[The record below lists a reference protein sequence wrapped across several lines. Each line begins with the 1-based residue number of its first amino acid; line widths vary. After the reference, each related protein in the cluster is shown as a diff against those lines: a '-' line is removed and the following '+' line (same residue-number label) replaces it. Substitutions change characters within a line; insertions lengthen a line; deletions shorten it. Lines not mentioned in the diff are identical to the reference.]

1 MMLFLFCFIK
11 GIVYPLVRGVGVG
24 VGVGLGGGEKNG
36 VDF

>member
-11 GIVYPLVRGVGVG
+11 GIVYPLVLG

>member
-11 GIVYPLVRGVGVG
+11 GIVYPLVLGVG

-36 VDF
+36 VAF

>member
-11 GIVYPLVRGVGVG
+11 GIVYPMILISTKRLGVV
-24 VGVGLGGGEKNG
+24 GGEKNG